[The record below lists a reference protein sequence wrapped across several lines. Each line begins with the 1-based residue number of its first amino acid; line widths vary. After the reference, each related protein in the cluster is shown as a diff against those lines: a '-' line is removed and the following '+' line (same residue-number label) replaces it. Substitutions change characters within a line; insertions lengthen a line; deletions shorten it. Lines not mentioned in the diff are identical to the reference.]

1 MQNMVETKNLISR
14 ENILCPRPMNV
25 SMVLLSAESVFF
37 VTVELN

>member
-14 ENILCPRPMNV
+14 KYFVSSPMNV